1 MEEER
6 VINLR
11 EPFHH
16 GAVRGERFAQLHKRA
31 NDKNAHLHGALAPE
45 NIRCLESAVF
55 SEDMGTV
62 FAMLTPAFS

>member
-16 GAVRGERFAQLHKRA
+16 GAVRGELVATLHERADDPFDSAQGRL
-31 NDKNAHLHGALAPE
+31 D
-45 NIRCLESAVF
+45 
-55 SEDMGTV
+55 
-62 FAMLTPAFS
+62 